1 MLIMN
6 DNVAIKL

>member
-6 DNVAIKL
+6 DVRYH